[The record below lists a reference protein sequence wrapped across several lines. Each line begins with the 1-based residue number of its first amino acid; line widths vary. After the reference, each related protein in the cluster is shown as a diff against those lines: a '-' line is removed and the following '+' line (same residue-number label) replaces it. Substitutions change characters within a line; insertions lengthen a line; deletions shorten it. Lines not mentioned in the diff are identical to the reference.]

1 MVLST
6 KGEAGQYLVILIT
19 TCRSDLDG
27 ARMDDSVMSES
38 WGSSEDVILEAF
50 VERFKACET
59 IYNFT

>member
-6 KGEAGQYLVILIT
+6 EEEAGQYFVILIR
-19 TCRSDLDG
+19 TCRSDLEG

-50 VERFKACET
+50 VE
-59 IYNFT
+59 